1 MTALYFTSG
10 SFILSMGIIW
20 TFWWMPQ
27 AFAHTHPD
35 VHDQLRWVYLHGA
48 LMILIGSGLVVLGFR
63 KQKRR
68 AGA

>member
-1 MTALYFTSG
+1 MTLLYFVSG
-10 SFILSMGIIW
+10 TLILGMGLIW
-20 TFWWMPQ
+20 TFLWMPQ

-35 VHDQLRWVYLHGA
+35 IHDQLRWAYLHGA
-48 LMILIGSGLVVLGFR
+48 SMMGLGSGLVLMGFR